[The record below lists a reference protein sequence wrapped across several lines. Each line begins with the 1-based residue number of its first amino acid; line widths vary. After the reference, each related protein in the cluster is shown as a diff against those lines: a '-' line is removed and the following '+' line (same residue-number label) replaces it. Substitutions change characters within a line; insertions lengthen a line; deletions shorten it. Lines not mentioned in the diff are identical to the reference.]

1 MLVTTTSYEN
11 IFGDKATLP
20 TRRFDRNS
28 DAWRNYTVR
37 SQMMVNYQDDSD
49 QNLEVDI
56 YPKAVKVINQGSH
69 SNKDDLEKLK
79 AFLDSKLQAQN
90 EVFDKYKETQ

>member
-1 MLVTTTSYEN
+1 MLVTTTSHEH
-11 IFGDKATLP
+11 IFGDEATIP
-20 TRRFDRNS
+20 SRRFDRNS
-28 DAWRNYTVR
+28 DAWRNYTTR
-37 SQMMVNYQDDSD
+37 LQMMANQQDDGD

-79 AFLDSKLQAQN
+79 A
-90 EVFDKYKETQ
+90 